1 MYSKSLTHTVKAL
14 ERCHI
19 LLTMLKY
26 GSIYFELYVPNVNTK
41 YKYMYHNNVPLKC
54 IITMY
59 HNIPHY
65 NVLSPTNPVYLTADQ
80 SA

>member
-1 MYSKSLTHTVKAL
+1 MYSKSLTHRVKASECL
-14 ERCHI
+14 HI

-26 GSIYFELYVPNVNTK
+26 GGIYFELYVPQCEHEIHITNT
-41 YKYMYHNNVPLKC
+41 C
-54 IITMY
+54 TITMY

-65 NVLSPTNPVYLTADQ
+65 NVLSSTNPVYLTTDQ